1 MRTHR
6 AALAIVIAV
15 SSNLAGFLSA
25 QSGTTSP
32 RHFATVEAGTS
43 SPGPLGALQVRNR
56 YQQIHDDL
64 AIRPRL
70 VRGLAFRRDSVRATF
85 VAFTTEL
92 ELRIS
97 DANRSSA
104 TPSTNFDD
112 NLRPIPLLVFARR
125 TLDFPASDFRRGMP
139 APFEYVIPFDQPF
152 SMSSSVCWE
161 MQTFS
166 RSLTTNARFDAVEA
180 PDGNAD
186 PGLSTQQVGGGCEA
200 TGRTGPMSANG
211 AFIHDWPNGVFRA
224 TFGSANGPSS
234 APHIA
239 AIGFDNQL
247 WLGIPLPFE
256 IPGSNVGPSGRCF
269 VHNDI
274 LRAVGGNSN
283 AAGVFTTGQ
292 QNLVLDANLHGIT
305 FHHQVI
311 ALDAGANA
319 SGFVTSDSLAR
330 QVVAPFPR
338 PGVARIELFGG
349 QGATGTVRI
358 GSGLITR
365 FLD

>member
-1 MRTHR
+1 ML
-6 AALAIVIAV
+6 AA
-15 SSNLAGFLSA
+15 SFLLTERGSA
-25 QSGTTSP
+25 QSGTISP

-43 SPGPLGALQVRNR
+43 SSGPLANLQVRNR

-64 AIRPRL
+64 PIRSRL
-70 VRGLAFRRDSVRATF
+70 IRGLAFRRDSVRATF
-85 VAFTTEL
+85 TAFSMEL
-92 ELRIS
+92 ELRMS

-104 TPSTNFDD
+104 APSANFDD
-112 NLRPIPLLVFARR
+112 NLRSNPLLVFARR
-125 TLDFPASDFRRGMP
+125 SLNFPASAFRREMP

-152 SMSSSVCWE
+152 SLSSSVCWE
-161 MQTFS
+161 MLTFS
-166 RSLTTNARFDAVEA
+166 RSATSNVRFDAVEA
-180 PDGNAD
+180 PLGDLD

-200 TGRTGPMSANG
+200 TGRTGPMRAAG
-211 AFIHDWPNGVFRA
+211 AFVHDWPNGTFRA
-224 TFGSANGPSS
+224 TFGSENGPASG
-234 APHIA
+234 AHIA
-239 AIGFDNQL
+239 TIGFDNLQ

-292 QNLVLDANLHGIT
+292 LNLVLDTNLHGIT
-305 FHHQVI
+305 FHHQVV
-311 ALDAGANA
+311 ALDASANA

-330 QVVAPFPR
+330 QIVAPFPR
-338 PGVARIELFGG
+338 PSVARIELFGG
-349 QGATGTVRI
+349 QGATGNVRI